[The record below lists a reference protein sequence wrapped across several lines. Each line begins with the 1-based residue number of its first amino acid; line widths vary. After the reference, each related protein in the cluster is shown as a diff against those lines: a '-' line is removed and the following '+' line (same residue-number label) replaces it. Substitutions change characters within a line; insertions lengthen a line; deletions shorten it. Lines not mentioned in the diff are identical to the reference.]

1 MPGMMRMKDKKPAAK
16 PMAYKKGGMVFKP
29 CAACPNAAKCK
40 AMGKCMLKSKK

>member
-1 MPGMMRMKDKKPAAK
+1 MPGMMMKDKKAAAK

-40 AMGKCMLKSKK
+40 AMGKCMLKSKAK